1 MRKDLYE
8 VLGVKPAASSS
19 EIKGAYRKLARKYH
33 PDVNADDKKAEDK
46 FKEIS
51 EAYSVLGDKEK
62 RAEYDQF
69 TRMRAEGFPGGVG
82 AGFDFSAFEAGDAG
96 IEEILSELFGSGR
109 FGRPGAGSEGGRGG
123 VRAARGQDF
132 ETRIDLT
139 FEEAVLGA
147 QKSLD
152 IVVPKGCVA
161 CNGSGRAAGKR
172 ACGICGGRGL
182 TDNAETVRV
191 RIPPGVEDRR
201 RIRVPGKGGA
211 GRGGG
216 PAGALYL
223 LPRVAPHRVFRRE
236 GRDIVMELPLSFPEA
251 ALGAKVAV
259 PTLTGP
265 VTMTIPSGTQGGQKL
280 RLAGKG
286 VPASS
291 RKGAG
296 DQIVVIRI
304 SIPRSLD
311 TRSREIIEEL
321 ARLQPGVKE
330 REP

>member
-8 VLGVKPAASSS
+8 ILGVKPAASDA
-19 EIKGAYRKLARKYH
+19 EIKSAYRKLARKHH
-33 PDVNADDKKAEDK
+33 PDVNPGDRKAEEK

-62 RAEYDQF
+62 RAQYDQF
-69 TRMRAEGFPGGVG
+69 TRMRAEGFPGGSG
-82 AGFDFSAFEAGDAG
+82 GFDFSAFESGDAG
-96 IEEILSELFGSGR
+96 IEEILSEIFGSGR
-109 FGRPGAGSEGGRGG
+109 FGRPGASTPNWFGGARSM
-123 VRAARGQDF
+123 RGQDY

-139 FEEAVLGA
+139 FEEAVLGS
-147 QKSLD
+147 QKSLS
-152 IVVPKGCVA
+152 IVVPKSCPT
-161 CNGSGRAAGKR
+161 CNGSGQAASKR
-172 ACGICGGRGL
+172 ACGTCGGRGL
-182 TDNAETVRV
+182 VEAAETVRV
-191 RIPPGVEDRR
+191 RIPPGVEEGR

-223 LPRVAPHRVFRRE
+223 LPRVAPHRIFRRE
-236 GRDIVMELPLSFPEA
+236 GRDIVMELALSFPEA
-251 ALGAKVAV
+251 ALGAKVQV

-265 VTMTIPSGTQGGQKL
+265 VTMTIPAGCQGGQKF

-296 DQIVVIRI
+296 DQIVIVRI
-304 SIPRSLD
+304 SVPRSLD
-311 TRSREIIEEL
+311 DRSREIIEEL
-321 ARLQPGVKE
+321 ARLHPAGP
-330 REP
+330 RTGG